1 MVQNQ
6 GLDVYL
12 APFDDNAS
20 RYQQYTAS
28 AASPDFTGDP
38 NEVYI
43 EAVDGERFI
52 IMVDVMESFD
62 TKGCSHLNV
71 EYKIDQGTMNVTH
84 TSWPNLAA
92 KVPEGSSLKGRKTV
106 EDVTRKLNG
115 DWVECGLTFSA
126 LDMGTIF
133 GFCQRLSM
141 WTDNQQTRICS

>member
-62 TKGCSHLNV
+62 T
-71 EYKIDQGTMNVTH
+71 
-84 TSWPNLAA
+84 
-92 KVPEGSSLKGRKTV
+92 
-106 EDVTRKLNG
+106 
-115 DWVECGLTFSA
+115 
-126 LDMGTIF
+126 
-133 GFCQRLSM
+133 
-141 WTDNQQTRICS
+141 